1 MGTRA
6 RWGHSK
12 SQRVKRGS
20 KWARENMA
28 GSREQKMGVQGQ
40 RQQF

>member
-12 SQRVKRGS
+12 SQRVRRGS
-20 KWARENMA
+20 NWTKENVSE
-28 GSREQKMGVQGQ
+28 SREQKMGVQGQ
-40 RQQF
+40 HQQF